1 MRATAIAFSFVL
13 LALSLGTK
21 TALAEEVRCQ
31 AIRDSAM
38 CVSEPTCWY
47 DAANNKGCLPG
58 PAPSV
63 DRCNSHLG
71 EQTCNTSSFG
81 CMWNGA
87 KAQCVSK
94 AS

>member
-1 MRATAIAFSFVL
+1 MRSAAFAFSLAL
-13 LALSLGTK
+13 LALHLG
-21 TALAEEVRCQ
+21 ANIVHAEKVRCQ

-58 PAPSV
+58 PAPTT
-63 DRCNSHLG
+63 DRCMSHLG

-81 CMWNGA
+81 CSWNGPEE
-87 KAQCVSK
+87 KCVSK
-94 AS
+94 VQ